1 MYHLQANTRRY
12 RDLDLQRRNGVE
24 GLVRF
29 YIQSCTG
36 KLVTSNCM
44 MLKQFPILNSDIVES
59 PCLFLLLLLFFDF
72 FLFSSLFRQIVYK
85 YVTCRTELIINV
97 HACIWSTE
105 QKGWEIQLGFRYTL
119 CRLRTETVL
128 HRKKTVN
135 IVGTTCYFV
144 SIRLANYTV
153 LQYNIIS
160 FFNVCKFTKINS
172 WDGHLSSTQT
182 FLQSNRIL
190 RTRQPDITN
199 FGYSTKPEVANYLN
213 IDDELRQTYICTWD
227 FDP

>member
-1 MYHLQANTRRY
+1 MFVRSASSGITKGCCAHDRQFAEMYHLQANTRRY

-29 YIQSCTG
+29 YIQSCNG
-36 KLVTSNCM
+36 KLVPSNCM

-97 HACIWSTE
+97 HTCIWSTE

-128 HRKKTVN
+128 HRKKD
-135 IVGTTCYFV
+135 
-144 SIRLANYTV
+144 RNYCW
-153 LQYNIIS
+153 YNVVTLFPS
-160 FFNVCKFTKINS
+160 
-172 WDGHLSSTQT
+172 D
-182 FLQSNRIL
+182 
-190 RTRQPDITN
+190 
-199 FGYSTKPEVANYLN
+199 
-213 IDDELRQTYICTWD
+213 
-227 FDP
+227 

>member
-1 MYHLQANTRRY
+1 MFMLAFEVLNK
-12 RDLDLQRRNGVE
+12 RDEKYNLAFVILFADSG
-24 GLVRF
+24 
-29 YIQSCTG
+29 
-36 KLVTSNCM
+36 
-44 MLKQFPILNSDIVES
+44 LKQYYIE
-59 PCLFLLLLLFFDF
+59 
-72 FLFSSLFRQIVYK
+72 
-85 YVTCRTELIINV
+85 
-97 HACIWSTE
+97 
-105 QKGWEIQLGFRYTL
+105 
-119 CRLRTETVL
+119 
-128 HRKKTVN
+128 KKTVH
-135 IVGTTCYFV
+135 IVGTMCYFV

-190 RTRQPDITN
+190 RTWQPDITN